1 MIITIDGKQI
11 EAKKDSSILEA
22 ALEAGIYI
30 PHLCSHPDLEAKGGC
45 RLCSVEIDGIKGAVP
60 SCMTKVEEGMN
71 ITVNGPEATK
81 VRKTAMELMLATHPA
96 DCTGCPKY
104 GKCELQ
110 SLYQY
115 LGVSPERWRKKI
127 KKCTKR

>member
-45 RLCSVEIDGIKGAVP
+45 RLCSV
-60 SCMTKVEEGMN
+60 
-71 ITVNGPEATK
+71 
-81 VRKTAMELMLATHPA
+81 
-96 DCTGCPKY
+96 
-104 GKCELQ
+104 
-110 SLYQY
+110 
-115 LGVSPERWRKKI
+115 
-127 KKCTKR
+127 